1 MDYYIE
7 FIRGQVF
14 FWSELIMN
22 RKINSFAQKYRVEE
36 LSSVVSLVESSE
48 WLEVEKDEL
57 VSLTEADQLIIDED
71 VLVDSILRYTDRLI
85 DEHLYNR
92 NLPSPRPPPFLHQ
105 TLKPL
110 FWVLEMSRDCCL
122 AASSASGTYVLSDLF
137 LYTSNIDN

>member
-1 MDYYIE
+1 MLTYGKTKNLLLITTLSLSE
-7 FIRGQVF
+7 VF
-14 FWSELIMN
+14 FWTELIMN

-92 NLPSPRPPPFLHQ
+92 NLPSLPHKLTSSLTTSVRPV
-105 TLKPL
+105 TLSK
-110 FWVLEMSRDCCL
+110 
-122 AASSASGTYVLSDLF
+122 AASLCLSLPM
-137 LYTSNIDN
+137 

>member
-1 MDYYIE
+1 MLTYGKTKNLLLITTLSLSE
-7 FIRGQVF
+7 VF
-14 FWSELIMN
+14 FWTELIMN

-92 NLPSPRPPPFLHQ
+92 NLPSPRPPLPPSNLDAPILGF
-105 TLKPL
+105 
-110 FWVLEMSRDCCL
+110 RDVKRLLPCGL
-122 AASSASGTYVLSDLF
+122 
-137 LYTSNIDN
+137 

>member
-1 MDYYIE
+1 MDYYTE

-14 FWSELIMN
+14 FWSELKMN

-85 DEHLYNR
+85 EEHL
-92 NLPSPRPPPFLHQ
+92 
-105 TLKPL
+105 
-110 FWVLEMSRDCCL
+110 
-122 AASSASGTYVLSDLF
+122 
-137 LYTSNIDN
+137 